1 MKEGVF
7 KSGQNWTD
15 SQNPCLQY
23 FCDHGKVV
31 VSHTRCPESVS
42 CQDDQAP
49 YFIPGICC
57 MQCGKSG
64 IFNEPHKFQAMQYTY
79 IETGHGLNHGY
90 NPVLPS
96 VVQVAFN
103 MQG

>member
-1 MKEGVF
+1 
-7 KSGQNWTD
+7 
-15 SQNPCLQY
+15 
-23 FCDHGKVV
+23 
-31 VSHTRCPESVS
+31 
-42 CQDDQAP
+42 
-49 YFIPGICC
+49 